1 MKIGIVGLPN
11 VGKSTLFN
19 ALTKSKSAMAAN
31 YPFCTIDPNVGVV
44 EVPDARLQKLVELV
58 KPEKTIPAIVEF
70 VDIAGLVKGASEGE
84 GLGNQFLAHIR
95 ECEAIAQVV
104 RVFSDGNVIHVHGNV
119 DPKRDMEVLETEL
132 ILADLQ
138 TVQKRLSKAKNEAKS
153 GDKKKAAYAVLVE
166 KVEKMLSEGKKIIDS
181 DFTPEEKIEMEDLH
195 LLTAKPLLYIAN
207 VSENEIQN
215 FDAGN
220 FKKTL
225 NLKPEQKVIPISAKI
240 EEELGALSDEEARM
254 FLQDLGLKE
263 TGLNALI
270 QAAYETLGLITYF
283 TAGPRRFA
291 PGPFT
296 LVTRARKQRGS
307 STPTSKKGLFVR
319 KPSLTTITSKP
330 AANRRRKKKVSCAPK
345 ERSTSSKMETSC
357 ISGSITD
364 ARYGDHS
371 GNLCS

>member
-44 EVPDARLQKLVELV
+44 EVPDHRLQKLVELV
-58 KPEKTIPAIVEF
+58 VPQKTIPAIVEF

-95 ECEAIAQVV
+95 ECDAIAQVV

-119 DPKRDMEVLETEL
+119 DPKRDMEILETEL

-138 TVQKRLSKAKNEAKS
+138 TVQKRVSKAKNDAKS
-153 GDKKKAAYAVLVE
+153 GDKKKAQYAALVE
-166 KVEKMLSEGKKIIDS
+166 KVEKLLSEGKKIIDAGLT
-181 DFTPEEKIEMEDLH
+181 DEEKTDIADLH

-207 VSENEIQN
+207 VSESDVRS
-215 FDAGN
+215 FDPEA
-220 FKKTL
+220 FKKNL
-225 NLKPEQKVIPISAKI
+225 NLRPDQKVIPISAKI
-240 EEELGALSDEEARM
+240 EEELGALSDEEAKM

-270 QAAYETLGLITYF
+270 RAAYETLGLITYF
-283 TAGPRRFA
+283 TAGVKEVRAWTIHKGDKGPQAAGVIHTDFEKGFICAETIAYDDFVSAGSELAAKEKGFMRTEGKEYVVKDGDIMHFRF
-291 PGPFT
+291 
-296 LVTRARKQRGS
+296 
-307 STPTSKKGLFVR
+307 
-319 KPSLTTITSKP
+319 
-330 AANRRRKKKVSCAPK
+330 N
-345 ERSTSSKMETSC
+345 
-357 ISGSITD
+357 
-364 ARYGDHS
+364 
-371 GNLCS
+371 N

>member
-58 KPEKTIPAIVEF
+58 KPQKTIPAIVEF

-95 ECEAIAQVV
+95 ECDAIAQVV

-119 DPKRDMEVLETEL
+119 DPKRDMEILETEL

-138 TVQKRLSKAKNEAKS
+138 TVQKRLAKAKNEAKS
-153 GDKKKAAYAVLVE
+153 GDKKKVQYAALVE
-166 KVEKMLSEGKKIIDS
+166 KVEKNLLEGKKIIDAE
-181 DFTPEEKIEMEDLH
+181 FTPEEKIEMKDLH

-207 VSENEIQN
+207 VSENDAKN
-215 FDAGN
+215 FNVED
-220 FKKTL
+220 FKKNL
-225 NLKPEQKVIPISAKI
+225 GLKPNQKVIPISAKI
-240 EEELGALSDEEARM
+240 EEELGALSDEEAKM

-263 TGLNALI
+263 TGLNGLI
-270 QAAYETLGLITYF
+270 RAAYETLGLITYF
-283 TAGPRRFA
+283 TAGEKEVRA
-291 PGPFT
+291 WTIHLGDKGPQAAGVIHTDFE
-296 LVTRARKQRGS
+296 
-307 STPTSKKGLFVR
+307 KGFICAE
-319 KPSLTTITSKP
+319 TI
-330 AANRRRKKKVSCAPK
+330 A
-345 ERSTSSKMETSC
+345 
-357 ISGSITD
+357 
-364 ARYGDHS
+364 YGDFVEA
-371 GNLCS
+371 GNELAAKEKGFMRTEGKEYTVKDGDIMHFRFNN